1 MNRRRQLTLLL
12 AAVLIPLMV
21 SAQKYFRSFGAVQG
35 LADNTVY
42 CIGQDERGFLW
53 MGTANGLCRFDGLF
67 FTTYRNLT
75 GDSTSL
81 ACNIVR
87 DVLPV
92 AGGLWIA
99 TDKGID
105 FLSFADGR
113 FHHCRHQG
121 KPTTSSAA
129 SRFNHFVKTSNR
141 LYAIDNAG
149 NLYRQTDDWLFET
162 VNQHGQRYDAL
173 AGFRDDLLLAAGP
186 KGLYLLEEDGE
197 TVMDHLQFEAN
208 ITSLVNIY
216 FSKNKGT
223 VFLGY
228 GIGYESRAFRI
239 ENNRIRESQ
248 AYVPPSLMAT
258 RDFGSSTAF
267 GIDGG
272 GLMVDDG
279 VERRNYTPYNSNI
292 NGDAVYSLFVDKDN
306 NMWIGTYRMGIN
318 LYSECFR
325 WFSILNRANRQL
337 SYDIVTAIVP
347 DGHRLFIGLDGGG
360 LEIYNRQT
368 HERRTFTQSNSR
380 MPGDNVV
387 SVLKDGGQLWLAVY
401 TKGLV
406 RFSIADQRFKTWQF
420 PIVDPDANNVWTLC
434 DDSLGNIWVGGP
446 DLFVFNKQT
455 EQITPVGAVNR
466 ADCSSLSLQGAYI
479 WMATR
484 YKGLYKLDRRTRKVV
499 RHYDA
504 TSGALRLPPG
514 DLAFVYADG
523 KGRVWFSGEQ
533 GGFYRLDEKKGDIRT
548 FGIDEGLT
556 CTCVRSM
563 EEDAEGNLLVGTSNG
578 LFCLSSGKN
587 IFVRLDVDESVSEF
601 TPNCSAN
608 DGHNMYFGTTK
619 GLVWFSPSQLH
630 ISTTNHAVSFTRLT
644 LADNE
649 KTPFDLYLDDNG
661 AIRLDH
667 DQNFFTVSYAVPEL
681 VSPDH
686 VHFSCMLQGL
696 EHDWRDMGRRREVSY
711 TNVPPGE
718 YRLLVRCTNSDGR
731 WGEPSVLQI
740 TVTPPWYLSWWAKL
754 SWALIGGCLVFVAIR
769 FYLRELR
776 IKHQMEL
783 TEVEKA
789 SARRLN
795 EAKTN
800 FYTSIIHELRTPVFL
815 ITAQLEEILENTKDT
830 VKVPYTY
837 LAAIH
842 RYSLR
847 LNELISRI
855 IDFRKIGAENLSL
868 SLQRADVV
876 AFCEAKTE
884 NYTDMFRQKEIA
896 YGFRASAHEIPLDF
910 DPLKLELIVSNLISN
925 AFKYTKRGGHV
936 ELSVTDEPDRV
947 VFAVQDNGIGID
959 ERVRDTIFESFFRS
973 ERGKRQGEGDGLG
986 LSYVKNLVE
995 LHGGKITVDSEM
1007 GEGSTFTFFIPK
1019 KTEAIAPETLAF
1031 QPHIDNPA
1039 ATHTILIVDDERE
1052 TVELLERYLEKD
1064 FHIEKAYDG
1073 EEGLAKT
1080 YESLPDIILLDLTMP
1095 RMSGLE
1101 MLTRIRRDKKLQ
1113 HIKVIVFTAKTAE
1126 DDMLSAFDK
1135 GADVY
1140 LTKPVSLKL
1149 LRKRIDKLVGSPA
1162 EASVTISEGTE
1173 RKTYTKEEQKF
1184 LLRVREII
1192 DDNLQNPE
1200 FSIAFLA
1207 DQLGMSHSP
1216 LYKKL
1221 KQMTGMSLIE
1231 FVNDYRI
1238 YKAVQLFRQGETN
1251 VETVA
1256 NAVGINDVKNFRTL
1270 FRRKMQMT
1278 PKQYVQNL

>member
-1 MNRRRQLTLLL
+1 MNRRHQWILLL
-12 AAVLIPLMV
+12 ASVLIPLTV
-21 SAQKYFRSFGAVQG
+21 SAQKYFRSFGAAQG

-42 CIGQDERGFLW
+42 CTGQDERGFLW

-67 FTTYRNLT
+67 FTTYRNQV

-81 ACNIVR
+81 VCNIVR

-92 AGGLWIA
+92 ADGLWIA

-105 FLSFADGR
+105 FLSFSDGQ
-113 FHHCRHQG
+113 FHHCQHQG
-121 KPTTSSAA
+121 KTTTGFVA
-129 SRFNHFVKTSNR
+129 SRFNHFVKTDKQF
-141 LYAIDNAG
+141 YAIDNAG
-149 NLYRQTDDWLFET
+149 NLYRQTGDRRFET
-162 VNQHGQRYDAL
+162 VNQHGQRYDAV
-173 AGFRDDLLLAAGP
+173 ASFHDNLLLTAGP

-197 TVMDHLQFEAN
+197 TVIDHLKFEAP

-216 FSKNKGT
+216 FSKNKGM

-239 ENNRIRESQ
+239 ENNRICEST

-258 RDFGSSTAF
+258 RDFGSSTVF
-267 GIDGG
+267 GVDGG

-292 NGDAVYSLFVDKDN
+292 NGDAVYSLFVDKGDN
-306 NMWIGTYRMGIN
+306 LWIGTYRMGIN
-318 LYSECFR
+318 LYSERFR
-325 WFSILNRANRQL
+325 WFTILSRANQQL

-347 DGHRLFIGLDGGG
+347 DSNHLFIGLDGGG
-360 LEIYNRQT
+360 LEVYNRQT
-368 HERRTFTQSNSR
+368 HERRTFTRANSQ

-406 RFSIADQRFKTWQF
+406 RFSIADQQFKTWKL
-420 PIVDPDANNVWTLC
+420 PIIDPDANNVWTLC
-434 DDSLGNIWVGGP
+434 DDSSGNIWVGGP

-455 EQITPVGAVNR
+455 EQITPIGGINR
-466 ADCSSLSLQGAYI
+466 ADCSSLSLRGKYI
-479 WMATR
+479 WVATR
-484 YKGLYKLDRRTRKVV
+484 YKGLYKFDRRTRKIV
-499 RHYDA
+499 RHYSA
-504 TSGALRLPPG
+504 VSGALRLPPG
-514 DLAFVYADG
+514 ELAFVYADG
-523 KGRVWFSGEQ
+523 RGRVWFSGEQ
-533 GGFYRLDEKKGDIRT
+533 GGFYCLDEKKGDIRSY
-548 FGIDEGLT
+548 GIAEGLA
-556 CTCVRSM
+556 CTGVRSM
-563 EEDAEGNLLVGTSNG
+563 EEDSDGNMLIGTSNG
-578 LFCLSSGKN
+578 LFRFTPDKR

-608 DGHNMYFGTTK
+608 DGRNMYFGTTK
-619 GLVWFSPSQLH
+619 GLVWFSPSKLRL
-630 ISTTNHAVSFTRLT
+630 STPNHTVSFTRLT
-644 LADNE
+644 LAGNE
-649 KTPFDLYLDDNG
+649 KSPFDLYLDNDG
-661 AIRLDH
+661 KICLDYN
-667 DQNFFTVSYAVPEL
+667 QNFFTVSYAVPEL

-696 EHDWRDMGRRREVSY
+696 EDDWRDLSRRREVSY
-711 TNVPPGE
+711 TNVPPGK
-718 YRLLVRCTNSDGR
+718 YRLLVRCTNADGH

-754 SWALIGGCLVFVAIR
+754 LWVLVGGCMVLAAIR

-783 TEVEKA
+783 AEVEKI
-789 SARRLN
+789 SEHRLN

-800 FYTSIIHELRTPVFL
+800 FYTSITHELRTPVFL
-815 ITAQLEEILENTKDT
+815 ITAQLEEILENAKDT
-830 VKVPYTY
+830 VKVPYAY

-842 RYSLR
+842 RHAQR

-855 IDFRKIGAENLSL
+855 IDFRKIGAENLNL
-868 SLQRADVV
+868 SLQRADIV
-876 AFCEAKTE
+876 AFCKAKTE
-884 NYTDMFRQKEIA
+884 NYTDMFRQKNIA
-896 YGFRASAHEIPLDF
+896 YAFRASTDEIPLDF
-910 DPLKLELIVSNLISN
+910 DPLKLELIISNLISN
-925 AFKYTKRGGHV
+925 AFKYTKCGGRV
-936 ELSVTDEPDRV
+936 ALTVQDEADRV
-947 VFAVQDNGIGID
+947 VLSVEDNGIGID

-1007 GEGSTFTFFIPK
+1007 GKGSTFTFFIPK
-1019 KTEAIAPETLAF
+1019 KTEDIVPDTRCP
-1031 QPHIDNPA
+1031 QPHITNPA
-1039 ATHTILIVDDERE
+1039 ATHTILVVDDERE

-1101 MLTRIRRDKKLQ
+1101 MLARIRRDKKLQ

-1149 LRKRIDKLVGSPA
+1149 LRKRIDKLLAVD
-1162 EASVTISEGTE
+1162 TE
-1173 RKTYTKEEQKF
+1173 HKTYTKEEQKF
-1184 LLRVREII
+1184 LLRIREII
-1192 DDNLQNPE
+1192 DNNLQNAD
-1200 FSIAFLA
+1200 FSISFLT
-1207 DQLGMSHSP
+1207 DQLDMSHSS

-1231 FVNDYRI
+1231 FINDYRI
-1238 YKAVQLFRQGETN
+1238 YKAIQLFRQGETN

-1256 NAVGINDVKNFRTL
+1256 DAVGINDVKNFRTL
-1270 FRRKMQMT
+1270 FKRKTQMT